1 MAHFASPFLTP
12 RLQLHA
18 LAKNW
23 WLLFLRGIAAIV
35 FGVLAIAWPAL
46 SLVTLVIL
54 YGAFTL
60 ADGVLAI
67 AAAIA
72 GVLPASRWWL
82 ALIGVLSIAVGV
94 AALAWPAGMA
104 LVLLAVIAVWAIV
117 IGATQIIGA
126 IRLRKE
132 IHNEWLLI
140 GSGVLS
146 VAFGLIVLARPTAG
160 ALAMAVTI
168 GVYFILYGVMMVRF
182 SLRLREH
189 GRD

>member
-117 IGATQIIGA
+117 IGGTQIIGA